1 MLLLLLI
8 HILWF
13 GRVSLLALA
22 ICQCFGRRDLKR
34 CCSTLLSVYLAVELS
49 SCLSPICLCLDASRS
64 YRKKLRSFGRQ
75 GGKEEKLLGKEKQAR
90 PLNPPLLRCV
100 VVLLCWLLL
109 LLPLSDRS
117 FSVLLQDYNSC
128 CNNFNLFK
136 NHLQPSFQASVA
148 AQLCVRVS
156 KWESQRRRRETCQ
169 LASCMVQKCWHTRI

>member
-34 CCSTLLSVYLAVELS
+34 CCSTLLSIYLAVELS

-100 VVLLCWLLL
+100 VVLLRWLLL
-109 LLPLSDRS
+109 LLPLLPFPPPLFPSSPRS
-117 FSVLLQDYNSC
+117 LSLRSLSSSASRLVGSSPRCLVLDMVIDDKLAEFVCTLIAGTN
-128 CNNFNLFK
+128 
-136 NHLQPSFQASVA
+136 
-148 AQLCVRVS
+148 
-156 KWESQRRRRETCQ
+156 REI
-169 LASCMVQKCWHTRI
+169 A